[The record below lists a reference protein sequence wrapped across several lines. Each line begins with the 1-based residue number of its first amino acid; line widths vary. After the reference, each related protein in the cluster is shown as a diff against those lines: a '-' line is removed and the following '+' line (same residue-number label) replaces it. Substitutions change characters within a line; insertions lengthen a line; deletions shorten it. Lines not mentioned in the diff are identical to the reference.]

1 MTREPG
7 EGRSLASRRGA
18 DRPPAV
24 WAAARSPRGHTGC
37 HRDGTSA
44 VRATVSESAVLGC
57 SPRQLHSA
65 SFLDWKALHTRARDA
80 TVSPAACCNSRA
92 GRCTGSAAVSRAGG
106 YGRERRRRVLHGP
119 GATFPCA
126 LLTSPLSGACCSR
139 TPPAIDCA

>member
-1 MTREPG
+1 MSRERG
-7 EGRSLASRRGA
+7 GSLASRRGA

-44 VRATVSESAVLGC
+44 VWATASESAVLGC

-92 GRCTGSAAVSRAGG
+92 GRGGALEAPPCRVQVATDVSGVAESSTGQ
-106 YGRERRRRVLHGP
+106 GR
-119 GATFPCA
+119 
-126 LLTSPLSGACCSR
+126 LSGVR
-139 TPPAIDCA
+139 F